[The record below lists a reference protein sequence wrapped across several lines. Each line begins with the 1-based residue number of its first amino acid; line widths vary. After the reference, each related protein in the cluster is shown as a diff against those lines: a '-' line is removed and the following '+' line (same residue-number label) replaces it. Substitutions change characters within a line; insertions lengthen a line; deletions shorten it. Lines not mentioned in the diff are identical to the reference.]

1 MQKQINKAV
10 LFLFM
15 IVTSIVTGQNEASYS
30 FNVHVNTVYGDLNK
44 DGRIDVA
51 TVTQDTLN
59 EYAPYKLDIFFQQL
73 NGDLKLITSS
83 IKAIEP
89 QFPNGRESHLWGNG
103 FGQLSIHNGVLWIE
117 TGFIRGHMEHKFRY
131 QNNKFEL
138 IGYSYANVTAG
149 QITIIDYNLST
160 GKRIEKEGNIS
171 DDDYKVT
178 VDKIIKLNPLP
189 SLDAFEPYLN
199 DLY

>member
-1 MQKQINKAV
+1 MFMMITYVVIGQKD
-10 LFLFM
+10 
-15 IVTSIVTGQNEASYS
+15 SSYS
-30 FNVHVNTVYGDLNK
+30 FIVHVNTVYGDLNK
-44 DGRIDVA
+44 DGLIDVA

-59 EYAPYKLDIFFQQL
+59 ENAPYKLDIFFKQP

-83 IKAIEP
+83 IKAIGP
-89 QFPNGRESHLWGNG
+89 QFPNGRESHTWGDG

-131 QNNKFEL
+131 QNDKFEL
-138 IGYSYANVTAG
+138 IGYSFANVTAG

-160 GKRIEKEGNIS
+160 GKRIVKEGAIS

-178 VDKIIKLNPLP
+178 EDKIIKLNPLP
-189 SLDAFEPYLN
+189 SLDEFEPYVN

>member
-1 MQKQINKAV
+1 MQKQIKRGV
-10 LFLFM
+10 LSMFM
-15 IVTSIVTGQNEASYS
+15 MITSIVIGQKEASYS

-44 DGRIDVA
+44 DGLIDVA

-59 EYAPYKLDIFFQQL
+59 EYAPYKLGIFFQQL

-89 QFPNGRESHLWGNG
+89 QFPNGRESHRWGNG

-189 SLDAFEPYLN
+189 SLDEFEPYLN

>member
-1 MQKQINKAV
+1 M
-10 LFLFM
+10 FM
-15 IVTSIVTGQNEASYS
+15 MITSIVIGQKEASYS

-44 DGRIDVA
+44 DGLIDVA

-59 EYAPYKLDIFFQQL
+59 EYAPYKLGIFFQQL

-89 QFPNGRESHLWGNG
+89 QFPNGRESHRWGNG

-189 SLDAFEPYLN
+189 SLDEFEPYLN